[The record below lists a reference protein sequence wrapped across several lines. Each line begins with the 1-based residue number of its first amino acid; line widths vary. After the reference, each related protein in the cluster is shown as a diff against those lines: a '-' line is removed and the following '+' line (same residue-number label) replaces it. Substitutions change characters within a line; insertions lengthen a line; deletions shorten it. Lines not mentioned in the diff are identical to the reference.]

1 MSGPTV
7 EMISIA
13 PITPHY
19 ISMIP
24 ITIRFPFRCITI
36 SVSQKTSV
44 PPHNF
49 HLLLPLTHIRQI
61 YTLT

>member
-7 EMISIA
+7 EMISIP

-36 SVSQKTSV
+36 SVSQRTSA
-44 PPHNF
+44 PPYNF
-49 HLLLPLTHIRQI
+49 HLPLPLIHPRQI